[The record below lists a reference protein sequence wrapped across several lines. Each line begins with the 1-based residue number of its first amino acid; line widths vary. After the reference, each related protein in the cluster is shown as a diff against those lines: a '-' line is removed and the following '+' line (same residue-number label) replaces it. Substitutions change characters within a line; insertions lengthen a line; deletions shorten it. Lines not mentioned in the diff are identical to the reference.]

1 MHTFTP
7 HTNKDG
13 IGFSLSVSSDTVRD
27 LEVGVSA
34 RTCLIIQKPAAG
46 QTHALAVNTAPEAA
60 AAEAAFVSVAAALE
74 VVLDAAAA
82 LVLAELLDAAEAFVF
97 DALLELLPTTP
108 FEAAP
113 AFFLSVAMLVSS
125 FFLESSKAIRPGM
138 NKKAG
143 ATYCSVASFVSRSDV
158 SSPAACATAS

>member
-7 HTNKDG
+7 HTNEDG
-13 IGFSLSVSSDTVRD
+13 ISFSLSVSSDTVRD

-34 RTCLIIQKPAAG
+34 GICLIIQKYGAC

-60 AAEAAFVSVAAALE
+60 AAAFVSVAAALE

-82 LVLAELLDAAEAFVF
+82 LVLAKLVDAAAAFVF

-113 AFFLSVAMLVSS
+113 VFFLSVAMLVSS
-125 FFLESSKAIRPGM
+125 FFLEFKSLQTG
-138 NKKAG
+138 NEQEG
-143 ATYCSVASFVSRSDV
+143 G
-158 SSPAACATAS
+158 

>member
-1 MHTFTP
+1 MHTFAS

-34 RTCLIIQKPAAG
+34 GTCLIIQKPAAG
-46 QTHALAVNTAPEAA
+46 QTHALAANTAPEAA
-60 AAEAAFVSVAAALE
+60 AAAFVSVAAALE

-113 AFFLSVAMLVSS
+113 AFFLSVATLVSS
-125 FFLESSKAIRPGM
+125 FFLESSKAVRPGM

>member
-46 QTHALAVNTAPEAA
+46 QTHALAANTAPEAA
-60 AAEAAFVSVAAALE
+60 AAAAFVSVAAALE

-113 AFFLSVAMLVSS
+113 AFFLSVATLVSS